1 MKIRMRYVDKLII
14 YREMHPSGR
23 QSRLVLLMR
32 YICIMSFDNAEDK
45 SRLLL
50 RSMGNKMRE
59 SSSPTDPEVIRQSK
73 KSTGGNQC

>member
-1 MKIRMRYVDKLII
+1 MKIRMRDVDKLII

-45 SRLLL
+45 SRL
-50 RSMGNKMRE
+50 
-59 SSSPTDPEVIRQSK
+59 
-73 KSTGGNQC
+73 C